1 MRKSTI
7 RVGILLIVMLALA
20 AWQPNNNEA
29 PYTGSYSVSYPT
41 SGEVRSNATSIKWT
55 STAISNMDGDVNA
68 EYLDQTAD
76 CTTDSPEGDKLYPLY
91 VTTNIPDRGVYSYND
106 CGNSAGRPSVNEEVE
121 LHINED
127 SLSAGTS
134 YYYNITW
141 GCNGAP
147 LSGDVNIS
155 YETGLAHDW
164 LDKISYS
171 CSSARSS
178 STNQVQLSEISSSS
192 EMVTTQHSASFSP
205 EAQRTTN
212 YLEEVVQ
219 EIEREHFAYEVVRT
233 EAGDV
238 RVRADVEFEDPYAF
252 EAYRQYNRN
261 LATQLVT
268 HDRPMQVVLTFSSP
282 LGTEEAQQLV
292 EGAGVKVLVYGAFGT
307 TQDGEIIATY
317 VWPRTD
323 KIEFLP
329 AIEGVAQAGIMTI
342 TGIVDSSQIRVLE
355 SNSRVVLADVVGN
368 QIQQEVVSSLDE
380 TVELEQV
387 GMPNPAWQ
395 IFADDTWHSS
405 RR

>member
-1 MRKSTI
+1 
-7 RVGILLIVMLALA
+7 
-20 AWQPNNNEA
+20 
-29 PYTGSYSVSYPT
+29 
-41 SGEVRSNATSIKWT
+41 
-55 STAISNMDGDVNA
+55 
-68 EYLDQTAD
+68 
-76 CTTDSPEGDKLYPLY
+76 
-91 VTTNIPDRGVYSYND
+91 
-106 CGNSAGRPSVNEEVE
+106 
-121 LHINED
+121 
-127 SLSAGTS
+127 
-134 YYYNITW
+134 
-141 GCNGAP
+141 
-147 LSGDVNIS
+147 
-155 YETGLAHDW
+155 
-164 LDKISYS
+164 
-171 CSSARSS
+171 
-178 STNQVQLSEISSSS
+178 
-192 EMVTTQHSASFSP
+192 MVTTQHSASFSP

-355 SNSRVVLADVVGN
+355 SNSRMVLADVVGK